1 MAREDNGLEWDIV
14 RIPPKMGV
22 DIPHDLPVPNS
33 VGSDSQ
39 FWLEVMDGDEQT
51 SPRDQSE
58 LETDW
63 RWL

>member
-1 MAREDNGLEWDIV
+1 M
-14 RIPPKMGV
+14 PPKMGV